1 MLLQPDSELYI
12 MPAEGGEPRKMR
24 CNLAGTMNSWHSWSP
39 NGRWLVFASKANGP
53 YTQLWLAHVDA
64 DGNDSRPV
72 VLEHFTAPD
81 RAANIPEF
89 LNAPPDRLVTIRQ
102 EFADW
107 YTHLRVGVMHERLMQ
122 FGEAIAEFRKVVAE
136 KPDHVQATYLIGS
149 CLARMGR
156 EPQATPYVRRA
167 LKLDPT
173 HIPARRLMGSLMTR
187 QGRYKDA
194 IATLEAVLKEAPRDA
209 VTANNLA
216 WIFATCPDAAYRNG
230 TRAVELAEHAC
241 MITVYRVPMMMD
253 TLAAAY
259 AEAGQFEKAVDTAEQ
274 VLDVIRPHRS
284 VPTEDREFRLKLYRE
299 RKAYREGV
307 SQPGLPRK

>member
-1 MLLQPDSELYI
+1 
-12 MPAEGGEPRKMR
+12 
-24 CNLAGTMNSWHSWSP
+24 
-39 NGRWLVFASKANGP
+39 VFASKANGP
-53 YTQLWLAHVDA
+53 YTQLWLTHVDP
-64 DGNDSRPV
+64 DGTDSRPV

-102 EFADW
+102 EFADD
-107 YTHLRVGVMHERLMQ
+107 YTHFRVGLMHERLMQ
-122 FGEAIAEFRKVVAE
+122 HAEAVAEFRKVIAE

-173 HIPARRLMGSLMTR
+173 HLAARRLMGSLMTR
-187 QGRYKDA
+187 QGRYKEA

-216 WIFATCPDAAYRNG
+216 WVLATCPDAAWRNG
-230 TRAVELAEHAC
+230 ARAVELAKQAC
-241 MITVYRVPMMMD
+241 MITLYRVPMMMD

-259 AEAGQFEKAVDTAEQ
+259 AEAGQFEKAVDMAQQ
-274 VLDVIRPHRS
+274 VLDVIRAHPG
-284 VPTEDREFRLKLYRE
+284 VPTRDREFRLKLYKEGR
-299 RKAYREGV
+299 AYREGV
-307 SQPGLPRK
+307 TRAELLRK